1 MDLPILSIPHD
12 WIKHKET
19 SKSITFK
26 CLVANHL
33 RQTATE
39 EVARLLGVQIHSPN
53 KIVLRQDG
61 LNVVLLVKPKN
72 TVVYSADQYE
82 TALVA
87 AINGAKTTV
96 PPVIQDP
103 CNRLAGDLKAR
114 YPSIQSAKR
123 VGASKDFTVTPE
135 WQSFAPT
142 EKFDT
147 TPKTDLI
154 LEHSDDK
161 ADWRVSLKKGSS
173 TQLMSGGRIET
184 LATIG
189 SCVPVVKSSEFSS
202 VLEKIASLSSGK
214 IPVEISVLLRHVKQ
228 SA

>member
-33 RQTATE
+33 RQSATE
-39 EVARLLGVQIHSPN
+39 EIAGMLGVQIHSPN

-87 AINGAKTTV
+87 AINQEPSKV
-96 PPVIQDP
+96 PSIIQDP
-103 CNRLAGDLKAR
+103 CDRLAAALKAR
-114 YPSIQSAKR
+114 YPSIQGASR

-154 LEHSDDK
+154 LTHSDHRD
-161 ADWRVSLKKGSS
+161 DWRASLKKGSS

-189 SCVPVVKSSEFSS
+189 SCVSGKSSEFSS
-202 VLEKIASLSSGK
+202 VLEKIASLGSGK